1 VTPAVQDVAMEIP
14 PTDLRSNRMNKLLI
28 GGSLAAILAAG
39 VAVAA
44 PSLPGSK
51 DPVSIVEMKQ
61 RTAERFKALDANGD
75 GSVTKAEMDSA
86 RGKWAGKR
94 GEHAGHARGEL
105 FGRADTDKNGI
116 VTRAEFDAAI
126 AQHAAHREGGR
137 HAMMSDAD
145 REARAGEMFKR
156 LDADGNGSVSK
167 AEAEAAQARFQQRGE
182 ARDERRDDRF
192 AKLDSDGN
200 GAVSLAEFNARDAE
214 RIDRLDA
221 NHDGQI
227 TPDELAAGRA
237 AFRAKHGQRH

>member
-1 VTPAVQDVAMEIP
+1 
-14 PTDLRSNRMNKLLI
+14 MNKILI

-51 DPVSIVEMKQ
+51 GPVSVAEMKQ

-75 GSVTKAEMDSA
+75 GSVTKAEMGSA

-94 GEHAGHARGEL
+94 GEHAGHGRGEL
-105 FGRADTDKNGI
+105 FGRADTDKNGV

-126 AQHAAHREGGR
+126 AQHSAHGGGGR

-145 REARAGEMFKR
+145 RKARAGEMFKR
-156 LDADGNGSVSK
+156 FDADGNGSISK
-167 AEAEAAQARFQQRGE
+167 AEAEAARARFQQRRGE
-182 ARDERRDDRF
+182 ARDDRRDDRF

-221 NHDGQI
+221 NRDGQI
-227 TPDELAAGRA
+227 SSDEFAAGRA